1 MAATIRGTFSYKQPK
16 VHDVEVRPGMT
27 ARMEGVDREI
37 SRIHF
42 IDPQTE
48 APKPAPVTAVF
59 KNLTSGTQQKPIE
72 GAFYACWFADYV
84 LQVDGENI
92 LELAHQKQHTIKAGK
107 PYGYTESPP
116 PSMQK

>member
-1 MAATIRGTFSYKQPK
+1 LYQLLLILAAAQAATIRGTFSYKQPK

-59 KNLTSGTQQKPIE
+59 KNLTSGTQQ
-72 GAFYACWFADYV
+72 V
-84 LQVDGENI
+84 RLR
-92 LELAHQKQHTIKAGK
+92 
-107 PYGYTESPP
+107 P
-116 PSMQK
+116 PSSFVSQFN